1 MHSLYMT
8 GCATSL
14 QCRRARGSSLIVLL
28 TVQAAVI
35 TRVALDYVL
44 DHTRRIAVNSH
55 FICYSLKGGQIRVLH
70 KNKAARAL
78 LKGAS
83 KPADLRCVAKGDACL
98 NRWSSHL
105 KKEVAVNWRMQCQ
118 SSPCSPW

>member
-1 MHSLYMT
+1 MYEWLRHLSSV
-8 GCATSL
+8 AESPS
-14 QCRRARGSSLIVLL
+14 RAQGSSLTGLL

-78 LKGAS
+78 LRGAS
-83 KPADLRCVAKGDACL
+83 KPADLRCAANGDACH
-98 NRWSSHL
+98 NSWSSHL
-105 KKEVAVNWRMQCQ
+105 E
-118 SSPCSPW
+118 